1 MTTEGISLNNPVSFS
16 GAVAKTGESK
26 TSHVRA
32 RERESVESAARAKE
46 ENGEKVVVNED
57 ALKQGIEKINQY
69 IKVFNVKVSF
79 DVDKPTGRTVVRI
92 SNNETQEVIREFPP
106 EEFLKMAAKL
116 SELMGLM
123 VDQRI

>member
-1 MTTEGISLNNPVSFS
+1 MTTDGISLTNPVSFS
-16 GAVAKTGESK
+16 GAVSKIGEAKS
-26 TSHVRA
+26 SHVRSKEKEA
-32 RERESVESAARAKE
+32 IDTAAKVKE
-46 ENGEKVVVNED
+46 ESSEKVVVNED

-79 DVDKPTGRTVVRI
+79 DVDKPTGRTVVRV

>member
-1 MTTEGISLNNPVSFS
+1 MTTEGISLSNPVSFS
-16 GAVAKTGESK
+16 GTIAKIGESK

-32 RERESVESAARAKE
+32 KEKESVEAAAKPKE
-46 ENGEKVVVNED
+46 DSGEKVVVNED

-69 IKVFNVKVSF
+69 IRVFNVKVSF

>member
-1 MTTEGISLNNPVSFS
+1 MPFASRLVTAVRSS
-16 GAVAKTGESK
+16 GSK
-26 TSHVRA
+26 VPRS
-32 RERESVESAARAKE
+32 
-46 ENGEKVVVNED
+46 NGEKVVVNED

>member
-16 GAVAKTGESK
+16 GAVANTGETKS
-26 TSHVRA
+26 SHVRA
-32 RERESVESAARAKE
+32 KEKEMVESAAIVKE
-46 ENGEKVVVNED
+46 ENGDKVAVNED

-69 IKVFNVKVSF
+69 VKAFNVKVSF
-79 DVDKPTGRTVVRI
+79 DVDEPTGRTVVRI
-92 SNNETQEVIREFPP
+92 SNNDTQEVIREFPP
-106 EEFLKMAAKL
+106 EEFLRMAAKL